1 MEDKKVNVKNNKKII
16 LIIIGLIICMAII
29 VTIKYFSNPVM
40 KFKQNLDNL
49 DVSKLQE
56 IYSSTQSYDEKKKI
70 EKIFKD
76 KLESIVEEF
85 VNGTKSYENAIEE
98 IDRYKNIKG
107 FENTIKL
114 SKEDIEKIKV
124 SKDDFGEG
132 QNNAN
137 SGKVLEAIKSYSKV
151 IELDKNNYKI
161 AQDYIKDNQEEL
173 KNKTLVEVNN
183 LISQNDYVTA
193 SQKLKELQEVIT
205 NDNQITEKSNEIKD
219 KAKEQEIEKYKNEQ
233 EVTVENAKILIQDD
247 RYKALYPDMIEVI
260 IKNNSSKTIKDYE
273 VAVLAYDKNNY
284 PLKIKPKYNYSGGG
298 FEFTGKADNVNV
310 VAGATRGKDY
320 G

>member
-16 LIIIGLIICMAII
+16 LIIIGLIICIAII
-29 VTIKYFSNPVM
+29 LTIKYFSNPVM

-98 IDRYKNIKG
+98 IDKYKNIKG

-161 AQDYIKDNQEEL
+161 AQDYIKDNQEE
-173 KNKTLVEVNN
+173 
-183 LISQNDYVTA
+183 
-193 SQKLKELQEVIT
+193 
-205 NDNQITEKSNEIKD
+205 
-219 KAKEQEIEKYKNEQ
+219 
-233 EVTVENAKILIQDD
+233 
-247 RYKALYPDMIEVI
+247 
-260 IKNNSSKTIKDYE
+260 
-273 VAVLAYDKNNY
+273 
-284 PLKIKPKYNYSGGG
+284 
-298 FEFTGKADNVNV
+298 
-310 VAGATRGKDY
+310 
-320 G
+320 

>member
-1 MEDKKVNVKNNKKII
+1 MNRTTMRENAFK
-16 LIIIGLIICMAII
+16 LIYSLEIQQ
-29 VTIKYFSNPVM
+29 S
-40 KFKQNLDNL
+40 DNL
-49 DVSKLQE
+49 
-56 IYSSTQSYDEKKKI
+56 
-70 EKIFKD
+70 
-76 KLESIVEEF
+76 EE
-85 VNGTKSYENAIEE
+85 
-98 IDRYKNIKG
+98 
-107 FENTIKL
+107 
-114 SKEDIEKIKV
+114 
-124 SKDDFGEG
+124 
-132 QNNAN
+132 Q
-137 SGKVLEAIKSYSKV
+137 
-151 IELDKNNYKI
+151 IELFI
-161 AQDYIKDNQEEL
+161 E
-173 KNKTLVEVNN
+173 
-183 LISQNDYVTA
+183 
-193 SQKLKELQEVIT
+193 
-205 NDNQITEKSNEIKD
+205 SNEIKD